1 MSGITAVSVAVNVA
15 DDISVGISSELRG
28 VTVDMPLPWGKSAQ
42 ASAPLQVIWRD
53 RDWAAWEIFWF
64 GRFSAVVDAP
74 ELGQLAA
81 HFDVTPRTRP
91 PKSSGMSPKPGLGV
105 TGHLPSLDLADWEPF
120 IKSLSGPSSTLA
132 IPARVQ
138 DLRVS
143 RLLWKGQEL
152 GSLDI
157 NLRSDAD
164 QLLMDLDLPWLG
176 ATYSQERRMG
186 VTETDGGVDAPTE
199 RMLRLTHLDLDRLPQ
214 FGDEM
219 VTGQL
224 PDPESGI
231 GAVDAAT
238 AGRNRESPPWQY
250 RSRQPAAD
258 DRLSGKRRLALSGY

>member
-1 MSGITAVSVAVNVA
+1 
-15 DDISVGISSELRG
+15 
-28 VTVDMPLPWGKSAQ
+28 
-42 ASAPLQVIWRD
+42 
-53 RDWAAWEIFWF
+53 
-64 GRFSAVVDAP
+64 
-74 ELGQLAA
+74 
-81 HFDVTPRTRP
+81 
-91 PKSSGMSPKPGLGV
+91 MSPEPGLGV
-105 TGHLPSLDLADWEPF
+105 TGHVPSLDLADWEPF

-143 RLLWKGQEL
+143 RLLWKGQEW

-164 QLLMDLDLPWLG
+164 QLQMDLDLPWLG

-219 VTGQL
+219 VDGQL

-231 GAVDAAT
+231 G
-238 AGRNRESPPWQY
+238 RWM
-250 RSRQPAAD
+250 RQLPVEIE
-258 DRLSGKRRLALSGY
+258 RVRRGSTDLGNLQLTIDNLENDGWRFQDIEGNFWVFSGYRAHTSHGVPRAKRLLP